1 MLLCSFQQV
10 LVYAQK
16 MSKENF
22 PQSIMLLR
30 AFLVFSNFLL
40 MSVIFGDIFER
51 TTFNVVLIPYADT

>member
-1 MLLCSFQQV
+1 
-10 LVYAQK
+10 

-22 PQSIMLLR
+22 PQSIMLLS

-40 MSVIFGDIFER
+40 MSVVFGDIFER